1 MEKKE
6 KSYIDIDILDYKKT
20 LECEGYKINTI
31 RLHLIVIKNF
41 YEFLNFKGEKIINP
55 CSKFVIPTEELGTVK
70 AVKKE
75 NIKKILDYLESKELY
90 IKVIFYVML
99 FAGLRVGE
107 VAKLKT
113 KDIQFVNDR
122 IIISIPREIAKGEK
136 SRIAPYIDGYTGK
149 FLLDYIENNNCEYLS
164 RISKRTIQYHAKQI
178 SKAIEVKFNC
188 HMLRHNYATEL
199 LNRGISLDIIQTVL
213 GHKNIETT
221 RRYAETLESNIINV
235 AAKIN

>member
-20 LECEGYKINTI
+20 LECEGYKLNTI
-31 RLHLIVIKNF
+31 RLHLLVIRTF
-41 YEFLNFKGEKIINP
+41 YEYLNFKGEKIINP
-55 CSKFVIPTEELGTVK
+55 CSKFVIPAEKIGTVK
-70 AVKKE
+70 ALGE
-75 NIKKILDYLESKELY
+75 DSIKKILNYLESKEDY
-90 IKVIFYVML
+90 IKVLFYLML
-99 FAGLRVGE
+99 YGGLRIGE

-122 IIISIPREIAKGEK
+122 IIISIPGEIAKGKK
-136 SRIAPYIDGYTGK
+136 SRISPYIDGYTGK
-149 FLLDYIENNNCEYLS
+149 FLLDYIENNNHKYLS

-199 LNRGISLDIIQTVL
+199 LNRGISLDIIQTAL

-221 RRYAETLESNIINV
+221 RRYAETLLQNVVDV
-235 AAKIN
+235 AAKI